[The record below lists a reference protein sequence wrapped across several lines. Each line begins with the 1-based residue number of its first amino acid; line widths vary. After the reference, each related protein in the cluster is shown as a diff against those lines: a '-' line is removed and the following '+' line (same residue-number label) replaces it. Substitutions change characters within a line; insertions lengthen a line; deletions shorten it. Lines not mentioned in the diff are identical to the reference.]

1 MLGIAFVSMA
11 LKAHDILPTP
21 QMRLGLL
28 LPRVLLP
35 MSPPTWPTPPR
46 PLPMLPPRPLMTLS
60 TLVGRSLFARDD
72 AIALV
77 FGTVMRNL

>member
-1 MLGIAFVSMA
+1 MPQFALWSTLGVLGIAFVSMA

-28 LPRVLLP
+28 LPRVLLYA
-35 MSPPTWPTPPR
+35 
-46 PLPMLPPRPLMTLS
+46 LNFALS